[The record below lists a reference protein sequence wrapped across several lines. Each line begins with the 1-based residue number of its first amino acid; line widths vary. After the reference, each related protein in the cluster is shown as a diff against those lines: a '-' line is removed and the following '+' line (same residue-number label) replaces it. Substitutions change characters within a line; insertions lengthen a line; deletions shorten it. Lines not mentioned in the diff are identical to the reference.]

1 MDILNY
7 AIQNGIIDLSYVQE
21 QAKMNQKKEI
31 LKKYGSSIWYNEKEQ
46 TWYCHIPDP
55 TKGRV
60 KRKRKN
66 RSDIEDVLVQAYIN
80 QEKKVGSITFKELYY
95 EFINYKKNQVGMGT
109 IKRMMS
115 DWNKF
120 YAPNEDFINKKID
133 SITKVDIDLLLN
145 KIIEEY
151 KPKDKAFRNLC
162 GILKQSFEYAVDVEY
177 MDKSPYRVKVN
188 KKNIQH
194 TRKKPS
200 EKEVYTLEERNL
212 LIEELERILE
222 CNPSNTI
229 PLAIMLDFEIGV
241 RVGELLAIRSSD
253 IKSNRM
259 HICRQRIKTFHSLN
273 NLNTDNTVIKESGW
287 ITVEYTKS
295 DCGDR
300 YIPLTK
306 KAIEYIKRIKK
317 INKQYGLINEDYL
330 FISPSSH
337 KIFTEDA
344 VSAQLKRTCKRIG
357 IPIRRPHKIRKTYA
371 SILYQR
377 GVPVTIISR
386 LLGHA
391 DESTTLKHYIFNV
404 NNDQE
409 TENLVLNA
417 LQNGSDINVT
427 KGDQQIIQF
436 PMGKKMG
443 NPSKIKASQ
452 W

>member
-1 MDILNY
+1 MNY

-21 QAKMNQKKEI
+21 QATMNLKKEI
-31 LKKYGSSIWYNEKEQ
+31 LEQHGSSIWYNEKEK

-55 TKGRV
+55 VKGRV

-66 RSDIEDVLVQAYIN
+66 KSDIEEVLVQAYLN
-80 QEKKVGSITFKELYY
+80 QQNESNNKTFYELFY
-95 EFINYKKNQVGMGT
+95 EFIDYKKTQVGMGT

-120 YAPNEDFINKKID
+120 YLPNTEFTSKRID
-133 SITKVDIDLLLN
+133 TITKVDIDQLLN
-145 KIIEEY
+145 KIADQY

-162 GILKQSFEYAVDVEY
+162 GILKQTLEYAIDVEY
-177 MDKSPYRVKVN
+177 IEKSPYRVKIN

-200 EKEVYTLEERNL
+200 VKEVYTAEEREIL
-212 LIEELERILE
+212 FDEMERRLES
-222 CNPSNTI
+222 NPSNTI
-229 PLAIMLDFEIGV
+229 PLAIMLDFETGV
-241 RVGELLAIRSSD
+241 RVGELVAIRKSD
-253 IKSNRM
+253 IKDGRL
-259 HICRQRIKTFHSLN
+259 HIHRQRIKIFKSAGN
-273 NLNTDNTVIKESGW
+273 NNIVKETGW
-287 ITVEYTKS
+287 ETVEYTKS

-300 YIPLTK
+300 LIPLTD
-306 KAIEYIKRIKK
+306 KAKEYIRRIIE
-317 INKQYGLINEDYL
+317 INKQYSLINEDYL
-330 FISPSSH
+330 FVSPNNNN
-337 KIFTEDA
+337 IFTEDA
-344 VSAQLKRTCKRIG
+344 ISAQLKRACEKVG

-371 SILYQR
+371 SILYQN

-391 DESTTLKHYIFNV
+391 DETTTLKHYIFNV

-409 TENLVLNA
+409 TENIVLNA
-417 LQNGSDINVT
+417 LQNKSDINVT

-452 W
+452 Y